1 MKYSHIDK
9 KMNHFV
15 YILFSK
21 SLNKFYIGESSFPGQ
36 RVKEHNDGKYG
47 KSFTKQVNDWEI
59 YLLIE
64 LENRNR
70 ALIIERKI
78 KSMKSSKYIENLKK
92 YPEIMEKLIIS
103 VK

>member
-1 MKYSHIDK
+1 MDK
-9 KMNHFV
+9 NVNHFV

-21 SLNKFYIGESSFPGQ
+21 SLSKFYVGESSLPDE
-36 RVKEHNDGKYG
+36 RIKEHNNGKYG

-64 LENRNR
+64 LENRNQ
-70 ALIIERKI
+70 ALKIEKKI

-92 YPEIMEKLIIS
+92 IPRNYRKVYYLC
-103 VK
+103 

>member
-1 MKYSHIDK
+1 MD
-9 KMNHFV
+9 MNVNHFV

-21 SLNKFYIGESSFPGQ
+21 SLSKFYVGESSLPDE
-36 RVKEHNDGKYG
+36 RVKEHNNGKYG

-64 LENRNR
+64 LENRNQ
-70 ALIIERKI
+70 ALKIEKKI

-92 YPEIMEKLIIS
+92 YPEIIEKLIVS

>member
-1 MKYSHIDK
+1 V
-9 KMNHFV
+9 NHFV

-21 SLNKFYIGESSFPGQ
+21 SLSKFYVGESSLLDE
-36 RVKEHNDGKYG
+36 RVKEHNNGKYG
-47 KSFTKQVNDWEI
+47 KSITKQVNDWEI

-64 LENRNR
+64 LENRNQ
-70 ALIIERKI
+70 ALKIEKKI

-92 YPEIMEKLIIS
+92 YPEIIEKLIIS

>member
-1 MKYSHIDK
+1 MDK
-9 KMNHFV
+9 NVNHFV

-21 SLNKFYIGESSFPGQ
+21 SLSKFYVGESILPDE
-36 RVKEHNDGKYG
+36 RVKEHNNGKYG

-64 LENRNR
+64 LENRNQ
-70 ALIIERKI
+70 ALKIEKKI

-92 YPEIMEKLIIS
+92 YPDIIEKLIIS